1 MRVCSVCPEWLKAGL
16 RPSEKEKKQSL
27 IIRHQKKKAAAA
39 CLLALL
45 SAGALLS
52 AHAAPSVAA
61 VAWQSCQ
68 APAFKGWFSKE
79 APAARGLEC
88 AVLAVPLSYQ
98 PQEAAHQR
106 EVKLAL
112 TRQRA
117 KNSHGALL
125 FIAGGPG
132 QAGIN
137 PLASKSAATQQLLSE
152 YDLIGYSPR
161 GVAPSLPTIACPA
174 PDKNAQVYESK
185 EFVES
190 CIRHMGADT
199 LKYMSARDAV
209 EDVESSRRALGNERL
224 NLVSYSYGTKVAALY
239 AQRYPAHVRSAVLD
253 GVVDLA
259 EDYTTQR
266 LTQEQGYQHT
276 FEQFAAWCAHSRPDC
291 PLAAEPE
298 AANQRMHTLLA
309 KLNAHPLT
317 DKQGE
322 AIDSDALIGLM
333 STEILWQEGWPDL
346 AQTLRDLQKGRTGSY
361 NRLKYQSPMGEHEQ
375 DALTVISC
383 ADAALQLPREQELQ
397 RLRQI
402 DDASRFD
409 NYRAKSDEELL
420 EPCSYWPHAGTD
432 IVHTPK
438 PDPSL
443 PKLLFV
449 AQTHDGTTPYRNA
462 QAMAAAFSGHLL
474 TREGTGHTLVLNGLS
489 ECVDKQVADYL
500 LDPAGFV
507 ETQVCRADD

>member
-1 MRVCSVCPEWLKAGL
+1 MKIKINNSTT
-16 RPSEKEKKQSL
+16 
-27 IIRHQKKKAAAA
+27 A
-39 CLLALL
+39 CLLAFL
-45 SAGALLS
+45 ALGILPT
-52 AHAAPSVAA
+52 AHAAPATTVE
-61 VAWQSCQ
+61 VNWQSCR
-68 APAFKGWFSKE
+68 AAAFKGWFSKQ
-79 APAARGLEC
+79 APAAPGLEC
-88 AVLAVPLSYQ
+88 AVLLVPLSYQ

-117 KNSHGALL
+117 KNSQGALL
-125 FIAGGPG
+125 MIAGGPG

-137 PLASKSAATQQLLSE
+137 PAVANSAATRQLLRE
-152 YDLIGYSPR
+152 YDIIGYSPR

-174 PDKNAQVYESK
+174 PEDSGQVYEGK
-185 EFVES
+185 TFVDS

-199 LKYMSARDAV
+199 LQYMSTRDAV
-209 EDVESSRRALGNERL
+209 EDVESIRRALGIDRW

-309 KLNAHPLT
+309 KLNEHPLT

-346 AQTLRDLQKGRTGSY
+346 ANAMRDLQQGRTRSY
-361 NRLKYQSPMGEHEQ
+361 NRLKYQAPTGEHED
-375 DALTVISC
+375 DALTVINC

-397 RLRQI
+397 RLRKI
-402 DDASRFD
+402 DAASRFD

-420 EPCSYWPHAGTD
+420 EPCSYWPHPGTD
-432 IVHTPK
+432 VAHTPK
-438 PDPSL
+438 PDPRL

-462 QAMAAAFSGHLL
+462 QAMAKAFGGHLL
-474 TREGTGHTLVLNGLS
+474 TREGKGHSLALFGLS
-489 ECVDKQVADYL
+489 ACVDKQVSEYII
-500 LDPAGFV
+500 DPYGFV
-507 ETQVCRADD
+507 ETKLCGGEEH

>member
-1 MRVCSVCPEWLKAGL
+1 MKIKINNST
-16 RPSEKEKKQSL
+16 
-27 IIRHQKKKAAAA
+27 AA
-39 CLLALL
+39 CLLAF
-45 SAGALLS
+45 SALGVLPT
-52 AHAAPSVAA
+52 AHAAPATTAEVN
-61 VAWQSCQ
+61 WQSCR
-68 APAFKGWFSKE
+68 AAAFKGWFSKQ
-79 APAARGLEC
+79 APAAPGLEC
-88 AVLAVPLSYQ
+88 AVLSVPLSYQ

-117 KNSHGALL
+117 KNSQGALL
-125 FIAGGPG
+125 MIAGGPG

-137 PLASKSAATQQLLSE
+137 PAVANSAATRQLLRE
-152 YDLIGYSPR
+152 YDIIGYSPR

-174 PDKNAQVYESK
+174 PEDSGQVYEGK
-185 EFVES
+185 TFVDS

-199 LKYMSARDAV
+199 LQYMSTRDAV
-209 EDVESSRRALGNERL
+209 EDVESIRRALGIDRW

-266 LTQEQGYQHT
+266 LTQEQGYQDT
-276 FEQFAAWCAHSRPDC
+276 FEHFAAWCAQNQRHC

-309 KLNAHPLT
+309 KLNEHPLT

-346 AQTLRDLQKGRTGSY
+346 AQTLRDVQKGRTGSY
-361 NRLKYQSPMGEHEQ
+361 NRLKYQSPTGEHEQ

-474 TREGTGHTLVLNGLS
+474 TREGTGHTLALNGLS

-507 ETQVCRADD
+507 AAQVCRAGD

>member
-1 MRVCSVCPEWLKAGL
+1 MHA
-16 RPSEKEKKQSL
+16 
-27 IIRHQKKKAAAA
+27 
-39 CLLALL
+39 LLA
-45 SAGALLS
+45 
-52 AHAAPSVAA
+52 
-61 VAWQSCQ
+61 Q
-68 APAFKGWFSKE
+68 
-79 APAARGLEC
+79 
-88 AVLAVPLSYQ
+88 
-98 PQEAAHQR
+98 
-106 EVKLAL
+106 
-112 TRQRA
+112 
-117 KNSHGALL
+117 
-125 FIAGGPG
+125 
-132 QAGIN
+132 
-137 PLASKSAATQQLLSE
+137 
-152 YDLIGYSPR
+152 
-161 GVAPSLPTIACPA
+161 
-174 PDKNAQVYESK
+174 
-185 EFVES
+185 
-190 CIRHMGADT
+190 
-199 LKYMSARDAV
+199 
-209 EDVESSRRALGNERL
+209 
-224 NLVSYSYGTKVAALY
+224 
-239 AQRYPAHVRSAVLD
+239 
-253 GVVDLA
+253 
-259 EDYTTQR
+259 
-266 LTQEQGYQHT
+266 
-276 FEQFAAWCAHSRPDC
+276 
-291 PLAAEPE
+291 
-298 AANQRMHTLLA
+298 
-309 KLNAHPLT
+309 LNAHPLT

-507 ETQVCRADD
+507 AAQVCRADD

>member
-1 MRVCSVCPEWLKAGL
+1 M
-16 RPSEKEKKQSL
+16 
-27 IIRHQKKKAAAA
+27 
-39 CLLALL
+39 
-45 SAGALLS
+45 
-52 AHAAPSVAA
+52 
-61 VAWQSCQ
+61 AWQSCQ

-117 KNSHGALL
+117 KNSRGALL

-174 PDKNAQVYESK
+174 PDKNAQVYEGKS
-185 EFVES
+185 FVES
-190 CIRHMGADT
+190 CVKHMGEDT
-199 LKYMSARDAV
+199 LKYMSTRDAV
-209 EDVESSRRALGNERL
+209 EDVESIRRALGNERL

-276 FEQFAAWCAHSRPDC
+276 FEQFAAWCAHNRPDC

-298 AANQRMHTLLA
+298 AANRRMHALLA
-309 KLNAHPLT
+309 QLNAHPLT
-317 DKQGE
+317 P
-322 AIDSDALIGLM
+322 
-333 STEILWQEGWPDL
+333 T
-346 AQTLRDLQKGRTGSY
+346 
-361 NRLKYQSPMGEHEQ
+361 
-375 DALTVISC
+375 
-383 ADAALQLPREQELQ
+383 
-397 RLRQI
+397 
-402 DDASRFD
+402 F
-409 NYRAKSDEELL
+409 
-420 EPCSYWPHAGTD
+420 
-432 IVHTPK
+432 
-438 PDPSL
+438 
-443 PKLLFV
+443 
-449 AQTHDGTTPYRNA
+449 
-462 QAMAAAFSGHLL
+462 
-474 TREGTGHTLVLNGLS
+474 
-489 ECVDKQVADYL
+489 
-500 LDPAGFV
+500 
-507 ETQVCRADD
+507 

>member
-1 MRVCSVCPEWLKAGL
+1 MKIKINNSTT
-16 RPSEKEKKQSL
+16 
-27 IIRHQKKKAAAA
+27 A
-39 CLLALL
+39 CLLAFL
-45 SAGALLS
+45 ALGILPT
-52 AHAAPSVAA
+52 AHAAPATTAEVN
-61 VAWQSCQ
+61 WQSCR
-68 APAFKGWFSKE
+68 AAAFKGWFSKQ
-79 APAARGLEC
+79 APAAPGLEC
-88 AVLAVPLSYQ
+88 AVLLVPLSYQ

-117 KNSHGALL
+117 KNSQGALL
-125 FIAGGPG
+125 MIAGGPG

-137 PLASKSAATQQLLSE
+137 PAVANSAATRQLLRE
-152 YDLIGYSPR
+152 YDIIGYSPR

-174 PDKNAQVYESK
+174 PEDSGQVYEGK
-185 EFVES
+185 TFVDS

-199 LKYMSARDAV
+199 LQYMSTRDAV
-209 EDVESSRRALGNERL
+209 EDVESIRRALGIDRW
-224 NLVSYSYGTKVAALY
+224 NLVGYSYGTKVAALY

-266 LTQEQGYQHT
+266 LTQEQGYQDT
-276 FEQFAAWCAHSRPDC
+276 FEHFAAWCAQNQRHC

-309 KLNAHPLT
+309 KLNEHPLT

-346 AQTLRDLQKGRTGSY
+346 AQTLRDVQKGRTGSY

>member
-1 MRVCSVCPEWLKAGL
+1 
-16 RPSEKEKKQSL
+16 
-27 IIRHQKKKAAAA
+27 
-39 CLLALL
+39 
-45 SAGALLS
+45 
-52 AHAAPSVAA
+52 
-61 VAWQSCQ
+61 
-68 APAFKGWFSKE
+68 
-79 APAARGLEC
+79 
-88 AVLAVPLSYQ
+88 
-98 PQEAAHQR
+98 
-106 EVKLAL
+106 
-112 TRQRA
+112 
-117 KNSHGALL
+117 
-125 FIAGGPG
+125 
-132 QAGIN
+132 
-137 PLASKSAATQQLLSE
+137 
-152 YDLIGYSPR
+152 
-161 GVAPSLPTIACPA
+161 
-174 PDKNAQVYESK
+174 
-185 EFVES
+185 
-190 CIRHMGADT
+190 MGADT

-209 EDVESSRRALGNERL
+209 EDVESIRRALGNERL

-239 AQRYPAHVRSAVLD
+239 AQRYPAHVRSVVLD

-276 FEQFAAWCAHSRPDC
+276 FEQFAAWCAHNRPDC

-298 AANQRMHTLLA
+298 AANRRMHALLA
-309 KLNAHPLT
+309 QLNAHPLT

-333 STEILWQEGWPDL
+333 GTEMLWQEGWPNL
-346 AQTLRDLQKGRTGSY
+346 AKTLRDLQKGRTGSY
-361 NRLKYQSPMGEHEQ
+361 NRLKYQSPTGEHEQ

-432 IVHTPK
+432 IAHTPK

-474 TREGTGHTLVLNGLS
+474 TREGTGHTLALNGLS

-507 ETQVCRADD
+507 AAQVCRADD

>member
-1 MRVCSVCPEWLKAGL
+1 M

-27 IIRHQKKKAAAA
+27 IIRHQKQKAAAA

-45 SAGALLS
+45 SAGVLPS

-68 APAFKGWFSKE
+68 APAFKGWFSKQ

-98 PQEAAHQR
+98 PEDAAHQR

-117 KNSHGALL
+117 PNSHGALL

-132 QAGIN
+132 QAGIS
-137 PLASKSAATQQLLSE
+137 PPVSKSAATQQLLSE

-276 FEQFAAWCAHSRPDC
+276 FEQFAAWCAQNQRHC

-298 AANQRMHTLLA
+298 AANQRMHALLA

-333 STEILWQEGWPDL
+333 GTEMLWQEGWPDL
-346 AQTLRDLQKGRTGSY
+346 AKTLRDVQKGRTGSY